1 MNLLRKDFAPI
12 SSAAWKEINTL
23 AKETLSANLSARKFA
38 DVEGPYGIDYTSVS
52 VGRLALPAKQKSGEV
67 CFGVHKVL
75 PLIETRV
82 NFSLDIWELD
92 NIDRGAKDLEL
103 DPLTEAARKLA
114 AFEENAVF
122 NGFKDSGI
130 VGLNQLTAKSKI
142 AMTLDKDSIV
152 DAVSEAQTRMMKE
165 GITGGANLVV
175 NPALWKY
182 LARLFPGGTLGD
194 LVKEQIKGSVIY
206 SEAVDGA
213 LLVAD
218 REGDLELTIGQDFA
232 VGYHNHDSE
241 KVHLF
246 LTESFTFR
254 VITPEAVV
262 GFSVK

>member
-1 MNLLRKDFAPI
+1 MNLLRKNFAPI
-12 SSAAWKEINTL
+12 GTAAWEEINKL

-38 DVEGPYGIDYTSVS
+38 DVEGPYGVDYASVKL
-52 VGRLALPAKQKSGEV
+52 GRLEIPAKQKV
-67 CFGVHKVL
+67 TDVRYGVHSVL
-75 PLIETRV
+75 PLVETRV

-92 NIDRGAKDLEL
+92 NIERGAKDLNF
-103 DPLTEAARKLA
+103 DPLTDAARKLA

-122 NGFKDSGI
+122 NGFKEGGI
-130 VGLNQLTAKSKI
+130 QGLNQLAAKNRI
-142 AMTLDKDSIV
+142 PLTLDKDSIV
-152 DAVSEAQTRMMKE
+152 DAVSEAQTRLRKE

-175 NPALWKY
+175 SPALWKY
-182 LARLFPGGTLGD
+182 LARLFPGGTLLD
-194 LVKEQIKGSVIY
+194 LIKAKIKGSVIY

-232 VGYHNHDSE
+232 VGYHHHDSE

-254 VITPEAVV
+254 VITPEAIV

>member
-1 MNLLRKDFAPI
+1 
-12 SSAAWKEINTL
+12 
-23 AKETLSANLSARKFA
+23 
-38 DVEGPYGIDYTSVS
+38 
-52 VGRLALPAKQKSGEV
+52 
-67 CFGVHKVL
+67 
-75 PLIETRV
+75 
-82 NFSLDIWELD
+82 
-92 NIDRGAKDLEL
+92 
-103 DPLTEAARKLA
+103 
-114 AFEENAVF
+114 
-122 NGFKDSGI
+122 KDSGI

-175 NPALWKY
+175 SPALWKY

-194 LVKEQIKGSVIY
+194 LIKQQIKGSVVY

-218 REGDLELTIGQDFA
+218 REGDLELTVGQDFA